1 MNCTLQKRTT
11 EATTFTESER
21 GPEPPEWDLEM
32 EKQNH
37 EK

>member
-11 EATTFTESER
+11 EATFTESER
-21 GPEPPEWDLEM
+21 GPQPPEWDLET